1 MDEQALND
9 AYNLFTRQG
18 YNGTINQFKKLISTN
33 NDALNDSYQIFR
45 AQGYN
50 GDINNYSTLVGV
62 KKKTSSTTST
72 PDSEVGMEDL
82 QNGFDFS
89 PTIFEAPAVLTP
101 KKQKEYIAEQKLK
114 PVKTVE
120 PKAEDK
126 AIPKGWETYQ
136 APSKEGEQGLGLN
149 LLSSLNRSIYKN
161 FIGSP
166 IKALGTFTE
175 KTTALLP
182 RQIRS
187 ETGKGII
194 SESLIEFGDYFNKT
208 IDEISPQDEEFKN
221 TLTDQFAQAFGQVVS
236 TIMTAGVGG
245 AISKGLSLTSK
256 GASMVAKPLTQ
267 AGAAIAATKEAGKQ
281 IIGPAGISSA
291 LTMGQSEYDRAKE
304 AGATD
309 EQAFEAFYKNAVT
322 GSVLETIPVMQFMKR
337 FNQGTKGG
345 LVNYIKTKGV
355 AGLTGGVEEM
365 TTEVLQTIYANKTAQ
380 EIYNENQDIFEGIK
394 EAGGIGFGVGFLLN
408 AMGANAKILR
418 KEGKDAEADVLENQ
432 IDEIQSRIENGP
444 PAVYKINGLK
454 IESPQIVSD
463 MIDRMDAPDLS
474 KLNIEIDNDP
484 VLKTKLQDKI
494 ITSSIMAQVREA
506 NPELNEPSLNA
517 ITELEKQLTLLEGN
531 KTQTGKDKAAA
542 IRTQIKNIQEN
553 QLQEEAVAETVV
565 AEAPELIQQRVDRI
579 AEIETTITNDDA
591 KIKNPLLEGIRPLLP
606 AERTKLETELETLKT
621 EQDAIQEQAA
631 GQVPVLT
638 ETGVSQEVP
647 EGEPKT
653 EPQVLTE
660 EVVQEEVKAPE
671 ITRESIRSLTDEEIN
686 PLYDEI
692 PLRLLPTVEGVSKQ
706 DAVFEAYFKS
716 KKKNTNP
723 GLVQAVEK
731 VIIPAVSLKTQPV
744 QEVAVAPDVV
754 VEEQF
759 APLTKDDIEFDIKFS
774 KDNASNI
781 EQDEGDNGR
790 LYTSEIETSVSD
802 VDGTEIGYLVK
813 MVDSDKNLT
822 FEARDENGSN
832 LSKNDEGFATL
843 GEARQ
848 ALLDNLNKAKKKEFT
863 KEAKAK
869 AKAKE
874 KEVAKKAKAK
884 AKAETKKPAKVE
896 PSTETEEEQVARM
909 MELFEKGT
917 VATTD
922 SGISVTNKSQIDN
935 IKEKITDKL
944 KLKVIESAQKA
955 LKTLKSVLPNFDIII
970 HDNEGSYNSA
980 MISANGTAGTSGNFS
995 YSKNKDGSYS
1005 GRIDINLNKANA
1017 RTVAHEVAHG
1027 IMLKTFGDKPALFK
1041 NFRDRI
1047 STVLKE
1053 STNKELNDFAS
1064 RYEGDVAY
1072 EEYLAELTAILE
1084 QQEGNIP
1091 PSILQKIAAIIN
1103 AVVSKITNGTLKPF
1117 ENVKDTKEI
1126 MEFFSGVAKSIREGE
1141 DVKTKEPS
1149 ISKKEKEI
1157 AAKIAIIE
1165 GFENKAADKV
1175 KKLSDLLGF
1184 NLGKPVSKSQASNA
1198 PLPVNTQV
1206 ANGFDILKKKFG
1218 ETAAKSIRENIPF
1231 ALDYPNEFAEF
1242 INKKIPV
1249 KEDIAF
1255 IVKNI
1260 SQRLDGLFRLE
1271 SDKNIETVKVVN
1283 KTPEEL
1289 SKEAGYVFHRPES
1302 ENDILA
1308 FKKDFENGEVLCTY
1322 NDVEG
1327 RMQGHFI
1334 FWLRRN
1340 DAESVLPAK
1349 QITQEYLKD
1358 DSEGS
1363 ILWRAYL
1370 DGKGLKMSDGSYD
1383 LSNLNASRQDPY
1395 GTSSM
1400 SVQIGKRGG
1409 NISIK
1414 NRYNH
1419 TVNNPDATFGNDLN
1433 TIIDGLDNAVF
1444 AIEGVPKKTS
1454 QELRLPDNIT
1464 SDLKGRFF
1472 KYDQEIENIYFSQH
1486 GYVDEGEIVLIDK
1499 SHQRMVDNF
1508 IFDSKTNEV
1517 IPVTLSRQLIR
1528 DINNVTFEKNKIIV
1542 NSDNGNYE
1550 FEFLNGTLNKLSSDI
1565 TDIGDGFLNTN
1576 ITLESVSLPNVT
1588 AIGDNF
1594 LSNNK
1599 NFKSIS
1605 LPNVTDI
1612 GNSFLRRNTILE
1624 SISLPNV
1631 TAIGTDFLIYNEDL
1645 KSISLPNVETIGD
1658 GFLKFNNSLNS
1669 ISLPRVKIINNEFL
1683 KNNLDLKIISLP
1695 NVDEIGDYFL
1705 NENYS
1710 LISVELPNVT
1720 QIGFGFL
1727 RNNISLKSISLPNVK
1742 RIGDYFLNRN
1752 TNLRSISLPNVIRV
1766 GGSFLENNT
1775 ILESISLPS
1784 VQFIDDYF
1792 LARNQIISNVELPSV
1807 LNIDNNFLRSN
1818 YSLKSISLPNVVKIG
1833 ASFLKNNEKLN
1844 RISLPNVEDIGD
1856 DFLNTNEG
1864 LESISLPNVKDIG
1877 KYFMINNSSV
1887 ERPVIS
1893 KSQKNNDNKIN
1904 TTVNDFRAQ
1913 GFSESAIKTF
1923 LIQQGYSATEANQIL
1938 NISPIQGE
1946 FDSLMNK
1953 IDKLIARQKS
1963 RGIEDDKI
1971 TSNIDIYIRK
1981 QDEYLNAND
1990 AQKKIIEREARAKM
2004 GAAPKRAVS
2013 IGRVLGALKDIT
2025 NISRAEK
2032 MLVIKQI
2039 RDLSRDAVK
2048 ELAKEL
2054 RLMASSGKIT
2064 PLQSA
2069 NIVAKFGKVNMLSE
2083 MSVSKFVDYMAKIFA
2098 NSEYAFKLKVAN
2110 GLRGNIKELS
2120 RNKEKNP
2127 SLRDLA
2133 QKFSNIKPSMVDDI
2147 DAYNEMA
2154 SKIKEAIKGSTI
2166 RGQKVKF
2173 ADTVNIENATEYIN
2187 KILDAQ
2193 DEKINKE
2200 KADEIQDLM
2209 GVDVSDLSY
2218 DEMMMLLDSKEPIT
2232 KYNEGI
2238 IRSAINKA
2246 FGIYSSIIKNSIS
2259 TGKDPFTDEKVSFT
2273 KNQKRIVTEFMNMNL
2288 NKLEPKEA
2296 LKALDALVNF
2306 LQNRSIAKMDT
2317 VVAEYTALIN
2327 SGKLVEEG
2335 VKARLL
2341 KKYGST
2347 AIGKFFA
2354 EQTTTL
2360 PVLFEKMFPGLSR
2373 SRYVMR
2379 MMGLT
2384 NLINKAS
2391 AAKTEGRNIVN
2402 DYVKEFYKRK
2412 ANGEEFNTVENNVER
2427 GMAAILIRTVIGT
2440 EAQMQKEFNRK
2451 KEILKESIAM
2461 LSEGNE
2467 KEVAKSILYQEAYDK
2482 LVGLTK
2488 SVNENQTTNDEA
2500 TNIQQVK
2507 DRLDKTNLEAVEF
2520 WIKNYSDR
2528 YERFSEVSEGV
2539 YNTILEKEL
2548 NYTPVKFSLLSL
2560 ESESIELGDDE
2571 SAFQKNSGQLYDK
2584 KSGTLNKVTQPGA
2597 EEIRTAN
2604 RYLNLSFDQNM
2615 ANLMQ
2620 DALIDVNTA
2629 APIKQVKAFLNSP
2642 NFRKI
2647 FPNEDDAL
2655 IVKGNKKIV
2664 GRVSLYVNSLRN
2676 KNNFTS
2682 DELSSAMRKLDKA
2695 AALGVS
2701 LALGTVSQIPKQT
2714 LSVSINTLINSG
2726 RLPDYSALTNIDKI
2740 NFINNSGRDI
2750 ANRGIGSQA
2759 EIESINKLIEKA
2771 ASSKG
2776 EKAMKLIEEANT
2788 RWINLLLV
2796 KPDVAIARASWLTYY
2811 EQSLRKQGIDTK
2823 GLDYK
2828 THEINDEA
2836 ADYASAQVGRQQ
2848 NISDHDLSGK
2858 LFLNEQ
2864 ALAKWFVKTMMAFSS
2879 FRMNAASRLGA
2890 DLTTLNDETS
2900 TKDDKLTA
2908 ARSIAGFGAE
2918 LASFK
2923 LVSIILT
2930 VALGSLTKLISGE
2943 EEDEDEF
2950 NKRKRLAIKAHRS
2963 SVPADIFSPLP
2974 IIDPFFQKLVAAP
2987 ILNKIEEVT
2996 GLPVS
3001 IYATPNNK
3009 SIFAELGSLGIAGD
3023 RILRII
3029 ELGKLAATGKYT
3041 DDYGNEQTIPEKKR
3055 ESLIRFVPLSI
3066 LASVGVIPQEGNTL
3080 AMNAMKYAKS
3090 KSSYN
3095 DSLTRRALDRWSS
3108 SVDLEEYPQVAEFI
3122 ENKRKELAGEG
3133 DQAQQR
3139 EELNKLKKSLLEGYD
3154 DKNQMNA
3161 VDPELYRKNF
3171 GENSDWVKKGYAK
3184 KDAMES
3190 KYNSALSKKEKM
3202 IEIEDLKAEE
3212 DKIK

>member
-9 AYNLFTRQG
+9 AYSLFTRQG
-18 YNGTINQFKKLISTN
+18 YNGTIDQFKKLISTN
-33 NDALNDSYQIFR
+33 KDALNDSYQIFR

-62 KKKTSSTTST
+62 KKKVSSSAST

-101 KKQKEYIAEQKLK
+101 KKQKEYIAEQKGK
-114 PVKTVE
+114 PAPT
-120 PKAEDK
+120 PAELPETS
-126 AIPKGWETYQ
+126 ATPKGWETYQ
-136 APSKEGEQGLGLN
+136 APSKEGEQGTGLN
-149 LLSSLNRSIYKN
+149 ILSSLNRSIYKN
-161 FIGSP
+161 LIGNP
-166 IKALGTFTE
+166 IKGLGTLIEGATS
-175 KTTALLP
+175 LLP

-194 SESLIEFGDYFNKT
+194 SESLIDFGNYFNNA
-208 IDEISPQDEEFKN
+208 IDEISPQDKAFKDS
-221 TLTDQFAQAFGQVVS
+221 LTDQFAQAFGQVAS
-236 TIMTAGVGG
+236 TIMTAGIGT
-245 AISKGLSLTSK
+245 AASKGLSLASK
-256 GASMVAKPLTQ
+256 APSMLAKPLS
-267 AGAAIAATKEAGKQ
+267 ARGAALAAAKEAGEQ
-281 IIGPAGISSA
+281 IIGPVGISSA
-291 LTMGQSEYDRAKE
+291 LTMGQSEYERAKQ
-304 AGATD
+304 AGASD

-337 FNQGTKGG
+337 FNNATKGG
-345 LVNYIKTKGV
+345 VLNYIKTKGV
-355 AGLTGGVEEM
+355 AGLTGGVEEL
-365 TTEVLQTIYANKTAQ
+365 TTEVLQTVYSNKTAQ
-380 EIYNENQDIFEGIK
+380 EIYNENQDLFEGVGT
-394 EAGGIGFGVGFLLN
+394 AGGIGFGVGFLLN

-418 KEGKDAEADVLENQ
+418 KEGKTDEADALDNQ
-432 IDEIQSRIENGP
+432 INDIQSRIESGP

-463 MIDRMDAPDLS
+463 MIERMDAPDLS

-494 ITSSIMAQVREA
+494 VTSSIMAQVREA
-506 NPELNEPSLNA
+506 NPELNEPSLKA

-531 KTQTGKDKAAA
+531 KTQTGKDKAAD

-553 QLQEEAVAETVV
+553 QLQEEAVAETIT
-565 AEAPELIQQRVDRI
+565 AEAPELAQQRVDRI
-579 AEIETTITNDDA
+579 AEIEELLTPDA
-591 KIKNPLLEGIRPLLP
+591 YFMPIEKREELQ
-606 AERTKLETELETLKT
+606 TELETLKT

-631 GQVPVLT
+631 GQVPVQS

-647 EGEPKT
+647 GGEPKT

-744 QEVAVAPDVV
+744 QEVAVAPEVIAPEVV

-774 KDNASNI
+774 KDNASSI
-781 EQDEGDNGR
+781 EQEEGSNGR
-790 LYTSEIETSVSD
+790 LYTSEIETAVSD
-802 VDGTEIGYLVK
+802 ADGTEIGYLVK
-813 MVDSDKNLT
+813 MVDDDKNLT

-832 LSKNDEGFATL
+832 LSKNDEGFPTL

-935 IKEKITDKL
+935 IKGKITDKL

-980 MISANGTAGTSGNFS
+980 MIARGGVAGSSGNFS
-995 YSKNKDGSYS
+995 INNKGSYS
-1005 GRIDINLNKANA
+1005 GRIDINLERANA

-1027 IMLKTFGDKPALFK
+1027 IMLKAFGDTPALFK
-1041 NFRDRI
+1041 KFRDRI

-1053 STNKELNDFAS
+1053 STNETLIDFAAQ
-1064 RYEGDVAY
+1064 YEGDVTY

-1084 QQEGNIP
+1084 QQEENIS

-1117 ENVKDTKEI
+1117 ENIKDTKEI

-1141 DVKTKEPS
+1141 DVKEKEPS

-1157 AAKIAIIE
+1157 AAKIAIVE

-1242 INKKIPV
+1242 ITKKIPV

-1370 DGKGLKMSDGSYD
+1370 DGKGLKMPDGSYD

-1400 SVQIGKRGG
+1400 SVQIGRRGG

-1444 AIEGVPKKTS
+1444 GIEGIPKKAS

-1486 GYVDEGEIVLIDK
+1486 GYVDEGEIILIDK

-1542 NSDNGNYE
+1542 NSDNGDYE

-1565 TDIGDGFLNTN
+1565 TTIGD
-1576 ITLESVSLPNVT
+1576 
-1588 AIGDNF
+1588 
-1594 LSNNK
+1594 
-1599 NFKSIS
+1599 
-1605 LPNVTDI
+1605 
-1612 GNSFLRRNTILE
+1612 SFLQTNTTLE

-1631 TAIGTDFLIYNEDL
+1631 TKIGDTFLSNNKNLKSISLPSVTDIGNGFLRRNITLESISLPNVKAIGTDFLIYNEDL

-1658 GFLKFNNSLNS
+1658 GFLKFNTTLNS

-1683 KNNLDLKIISLP
+1683 KNNLDLKSISLP
-1695 NVDEIGDYFL
+1695 NLDEIGDYFL
-1705 NENYS
+1705 NENYN
-1710 LISVELPNVT
+1710 LTSVELPNVT

-1727 RNNISLKSISLPNVK
+1727 RNNISLRNISLPNVT
-1742 RIGDYFLNRN
+1742 RIGEYFLNRN

-1775 ILESISLPS
+1775 VLESISLPN
-1784 VQFIDDYF
+1784 VQFIGDYF
-1792 LARNQIISNVELPSV
+1792 LARNQVISNVELPSV
-1807 LNIDNNFLRSN
+1807 LNIDHNFLRSN
-1818 YSLKSISLPNVVKIG
+1818 YSLKGISLPNVIKIG

-1844 RISLPNVEDIGD
+1844 KISLPNVEDIGE

-1893 KSQKNNDNKIN
+1893 KSQKNNVNEIN

-1953 IDKLIARQKS
+1953 VDKLIARQKS
-1963 RGIEDDKI
+1963 RGIEDGKI

-2110 GLRGNIKELS
+2110 GLRGDIKELS

-2133 QKFSNIKPSMVDDI
+2133 QKFSNIKPSMVEDI

-2173 ADTVNIENATEYIN
+2173 AETVNIENATEYIN
-2187 KILDAQ
+2187 KTIDAQ

-2246 FGIYSSIIKNSIS
+2246 FGIYSSIIKNSIN
-2259 TGKDPFTDEKVSFT
+2259 TGKDPFTDENVSFT

-2296 LKALDALVNF
+2296 LRALDALVNF

-2317 VVAEYTALIN
+2317 VVAEYKALIN
-2327 SGKLVEEG
+2327 SEKLVEEG

-2347 AIGKFFA
+2347 MIGKFFA

-2384 NLINKAS
+2384 NLINESS
-2391 AAKTEGRNIVN
+2391 AAKTEARNIVN

-2412 ANGEEFNTVENNVER
+2412 ANGQEFNTVENNVER

-2482 LVGLTK
+2482 LVGSTK

-2560 ESESIELGDDE
+2560 ESESIELGDEE

-2776 EKAMKLIEEANT
+2776 EKAIKLIEEANT

-2828 THEINDEA
+2828 THEINNEA

-2930 VALGSLTKLISGE
+2930 VAWGSLTKLISGE
-2943 EEDEDEF
+2943 EEEEDEF

-2987 ILNKIEEVT
+2987 ALNKIEEVT

-3161 VDPELYRKNF
+3161 VEPELYRKNF
-3171 GENSDWVKKGYAK
+3171 GENSDWVKKGYDK

-3202 IEIEDLKAEE
+3202 IEIEDLKAENE
-3212 DKIK
+3212 KIK